1 MLWLSVNLVSTIE
14 TVASTADSV
23 NDSMSICV
31 ALIVS
36 VNVGDLRRIITSE
49 KTQKKVALRAEASPQ
64 NFVLKISDSFDVD
77 LG

>member
-49 KTQKKVALRAEASPQ
+49 KTQKKSRFESGGIASE
-64 NFVLKISDSFDVD
+64 FRLKDIGLV
-77 LG
+77 